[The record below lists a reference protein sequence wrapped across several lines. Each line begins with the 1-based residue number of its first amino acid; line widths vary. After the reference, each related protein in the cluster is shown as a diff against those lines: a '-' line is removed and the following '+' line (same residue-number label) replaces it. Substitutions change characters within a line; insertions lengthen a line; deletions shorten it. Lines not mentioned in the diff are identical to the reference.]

1 MNTENAIRKRE
12 EELRNSAASFDAPS
26 EQKSSI
32 LDDYMNEAECGA
44 ELGIAPITLAIW
56 RMQKKGPPI
65 TRLGRRILYRK
76 ESVRAWL
83 ASQEGPPS
91 TLNPATA

>member
-1 MNTENAIRKRE
+1 MANKHSDGTKAA
-12 EELRNSAASFDAPS
+12 LLNSSANIDDG
-26 EQKSSI
+26 QDSSRAI